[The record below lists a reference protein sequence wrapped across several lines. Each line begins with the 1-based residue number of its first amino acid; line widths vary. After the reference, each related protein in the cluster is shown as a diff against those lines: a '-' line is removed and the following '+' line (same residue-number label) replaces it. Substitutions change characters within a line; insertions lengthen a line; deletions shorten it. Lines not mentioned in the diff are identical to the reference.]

1 MNPCIAVMTCGATG
15 IRKRGCHPR
24 LHEKYHNAPG
34 ETMKISHDDLALIAN
49 TVRAL
54 SMDAVQKANSGHP
67 GMPMGCADI
76 AAVLWT
82 KILRHNPSDPAWVNR
97 DRFVLSAGHGSML
110 LYSMLHL
117 TGYALT
123 LDDIKN
129 FRQVGSLTPGHPEF
143 GHTPGVETTTGPLGQ
158 GFANAVGMALAARL
172 LAREFPGLAHLL
184 DHRVYA
190 IVSDGDL
197 MEGISAE
204 AASLAGHWG
213 LGNIVFIYDSNGIS
227 IEGDTMLAFSE
238 DVAGRFIA
246 CGWHVQEIDGHNF
259 DAIEK
264 AVIAG
269 REETSMPSL
278 IIANTRIAK
287 GSPGKEG
294 SADSHGAPLGAEEV
308 RKSKQNIGCSDGEFC
323 VPARVYEIFSE
334 RKAVL
339 GSEARGWAE
348 KFDAALD
355 GDTGRK
361 WRAFF
366 SVTDIKDLAAKLPA
380 FKAGDK
386 IATRTAGGKVLEALF
401 RELPN
406 IAGGSAD
413 LGPSN
418 KSFVKGYGE
427 TGHRKIGRNI
437 HFGIRE
443 HAMGAIQNGMA
454 YYGGFIPYSATFFM
468 FIDYM
473 RPAVRLAALARL
485 RAIYMFTH
493 DSLFV
498 GEDGPTH
505 QPVEHLAAARAIPN
519 LAVIRPADAEETR
532 EAWLA
537 ALARTTGPTALILTR
552 QDIPVL
558 ERSGGTDAGGLHR
571 GAYPVHD
578 GGTDPG
584 LVILASGSEV
594 HISVEAARTLEKEGI
609 RTRVV
614 SFPCWELFDAQDP
627 AYREKVLG
635 PAGTRRAVV
644 EAGLSLGWERYAGAE
659 ALFITME
666 SFGESAPAGT
676 LAVKYGFTAE
686 NIAARVRD
694 FLGKK

>member
-1 MNPCIAVMTCGATG
+1 
-15 IRKRGCHPR
+15 
-24 LHEKYHNAPG
+24 
-34 ETMKISHDDLALIAN
+34 MKLSREELSLIAN
-49 TVRAL
+49 TVRGL

-82 KILRHNPSDPAWVNR
+82 KILRHNPADPAWVNR

-117 TGYALT
+117 SGYALS
-123 LDDIKN
+123 LDDIKK
-129 FRQVGSLTPGHPEF
+129 FRQMGSLTPGHPEF

-172 LAREFPGLAHLL
+172 LAQEFPGLAHLL

-238 DVAGRFIA
+238 NVAMRFRA
-246 CGWHVQEIDGHNF
+246 CGWHVQEIDGHDF
-259 DAIEK
+259 DAIEN
-264 AVIAG
+264 AVLAG
-269 REETSMPSL
+269 RDETSMPSL
-278 IIANTRIAK
+278 VIANTRIAK

-308 RKSKQNIGCSDGEFC
+308 QKSKQNIGCAEGEFC
-323 VPARVYEIFSE
+323 VPDQVYEIFRE
-334 RKAVL
+334 RKSIL
-339 GSEARGWAE
+339 ELEARGWAE
-348 KFDAALD
+348 KFNAALAA
-355 GDTGRK
+355 GDTGK
-361 WRAFF
+361 QWRAFF
-366 SVTDIKDLAAKLPA
+366 SGTGVNELAAKLPS

-386 IATRTAGGKVLEALF
+386 VATRTAGGKVLEALF

-427 TGHRKIGRNI
+427 TGKGRIGRNI
-437 HFGIRE
+437 HYGIRE

-473 RPAVRLAALARL
+473 RPAVRLAALSRL
-485 RAIYMFTH
+485 RAIYVFTH

-552 QDIPVL
+552 QDVPVL
-558 ERSGGTDAGGLHR
+558 DRSGGTNAGGLHR
-571 GAYPVHD
+571 GAYTVRD
-578 GGTDPG
+578 GGTDPDM
-584 LVILASGSEV
+584 VILASGSEV
-594 HISVEAARTLEKEGI
+594 HISVDAARTLEKDGI

-614 SFPCWELFDAQDP
+614 SFPCWELFNAQDE

-635 PAGTRRAVV
+635 PAGTHRAVV
-644 EAGLSLGWERYAGAE
+644 EAGLSLGWERYAGAG

-666 SFGESAPAGT
+666 NFGESAPAGE
-676 LAVKYGFTAE
+676 LAVKYGFSAE
-686 NIAARVRD
+686 NIAARVRTY
-694 FLGKK
+694 LGK